1 MNISGKYKTQ
11 HGELIIAQHGDN
23 ITATYQENGICV
35 GKLIGNKV
43 EGIWKNKK
51 DQGLFVWTF
60 DDKGSFE
67 GNYKSGIEK
76 GPMRG
81 KWNSISNG
89 EELDQK
95 KVKQLEFV
103 VIQENGGKQE
113 LSFCISVSN
122 INPYISI
129 QSITSDEY
137 YNIIMHKE
145 VLEECYKVIEEKDSF
160 LLENSDEYAMRLN
173 SVDEE
178 KLDFLWGYDHSQVG
192 DQEKLSIFF
201 NKRNESLN
209 SEAYKELVEE
219 FIQDS
224 VCSLSYVKSFKS

>member
-1 MNISGKYKTQ
+1 
-11 HGELIIAQHGDN
+11 
-23 ITATYQENGICV
+23 
-35 GKLIGNKV
+35 
-43 EGIWKNKK
+43 
-51 DQGLFVWTF
+51 
-60 DDKGSFE
+60 
-67 GNYKSGIEK
+67 
-76 GPMRG
+76 
-81 KWNSISNG
+81 
-89 EELDQK
+89 
-95 KVKQLEFV
+95 
-103 VIQENGGKQE
+103 
-113 LSFCISVSN
+113 
-122 INPYISI
+122 
-129 QSITSDEY
+129 
-137 YNIIMHKE
+137 MHKE

-178 KLDFLWGYDHSQVG
+178 KLDFLWDYDHSQVG